1 MTATPPA
8 LVAGTTFL
16 ITDGA
21 GDIPGDRVGGLF
33 VDDTRHLSR
42 WGLLVDGQR
51 LSALSAHRDAV
62 SGAAVLVPSTPRG
75 ATPPFAVFRTQVLDD
90 GGLVERLRVCNL
102 GATALVLEIRYEVAA
117 DFADQLA
124 VRGDREYPRPGASTT
139 AEATAAQ
146 LTLRYRREDFA
157 RTTTVRPGGSGRC
170 DPDGVRWRLA
180 LDPAAEE
187 TVTVRVSGT
196 GAPPEPVPGPAV
208 LEPAVLE
215 PAVLEPAVL
224 EPAVLERI
232 VVARRARDDAF
243 RRGFDL
249 PPIAHPVLDRAVRA
263 GLDDLASLL
272 IPAPGQDGAR
282 IPGAGAP
289 WFLTLFGRDSIVTA
303 LAALPHAP
311 ELAVVTLRTLAGHQ
325 GRDHRPQ
332 RCEEPGKIV
341 HEIRTGELSRFGQV
355 PFARYYG
362 TVDATPLFLVLLGAH
377 FERTGDSAPAR
388 ELEAAARA
396 AVAWMERDGGLA
408 ERGYL
413 VYRTDA
419 PGLVNHCWKDSK
431 DSIAFS
437 DGRPATGPI
446 AVAEAQGYAVDAL
459 VRTARLAREVWR
471 DPTYAAGLE
480 RQAVEL
486 RKRFAEDFW
495 LSGPDFPALAIDGA
509 GQQVDL
515 LASNAG
521 HLLWSGLLDPDRAA
535 AVARRLL
542 SPEFF
547 SGWGL
552 RTIAAGQRPYH
563 PISYHLGGVWP
574 HDTAI
579 AVAGLA
585 RYGFTD
591 HARRLGEGLLDAA
604 ARSGFRLPEVMAGV
618 GADEVTA
625 PVPYPHSCSPQAWA
639 AAAPLMLLDALGP
652 AVNAAEQP

>member
-1 MTATPPA
+1 MTPTPPA
-8 LVAGTTFL
+8 LVAGATFL
-16 ITDGA
+16 IADGA
-21 GDIPGDRVGGLF
+21 GDVPDDRVGGLF

-42 WGLLVDGQR
+42 LRLLVDGQR

-62 SGAAVLVPSTPRG
+62 SGEAVLVPATPRG
-75 ATPPFAVFRTQVLDD
+75 TNPPFAIFRTQALDGD
-90 GGLVERLRVCNL
+90 GLVERLRVRNL
-102 GATALVLEIRYEVAA
+102 GAGALVLQIRYDAAA
-117 DFADQLA
+117 DFVDQLA
-124 VRGDREYPRPGASTT
+124 VRGDREYARPGASVT
-139 AEATAAQ
+139 AEATTRR
-146 LTLRYRREDFA
+146 LTLRYRREDFV
-157 RTTTVRPGGSGRC
+157 RTTTVRPDGRGRC

-180 LDPAAEE
+180 LGPGTEE
-187 TVTVRVSGT
+187 TVTLRVSAA
-196 GAPPEPVPGPAV
+196 APAGPD
-208 LEPAVLE
+208 PAGPD
-215 PAVLEPAVL
+215 PAGPDPAEL
-224 EPAVLERI
+224 DR
-232 VVARRARDDAF
+232 VVAARRACDDRF
-243 RRGFDL
+243 RRTFAL
-249 PPIAHPVLDRAVRA
+249 PPITHQPLARAVRA

-272 IPAPGQDGAR
+272 IPAPGQGGAR
-282 IPGAGAP
+282 ITGAGAP
-289 WFLTLFGRDSIVTA
+289 WFLTLFGRDSIITA
-303 LAALPHAP
+303 LAALPFAP
-311 ELAVVTLRTLAGHQ
+311 EPAVVTLRTLAGYQ
-325 GRDHRPQ
+325 GQEHRPE

-388 ELEAAARA
+388 ELEAVARA
-396 AVAWMERDGGLA
+396 AVAWMDADGGLD
-408 ERGYL
+408 EWGYL

-419 PGLVNHCWKDSK
+419 PGLANHCWKDSRG
-431 DSIAFS
+431 SISFS

-471 DPTYAAGLE
+471 DPAYAAGLE
-480 RQAVEL
+480 RRAGEL
-486 RKRFAEDFW
+486 RTRFTDDFW
-495 LSGPDFPALAIDGA
+495 LPEAEFPALALDGA
-509 GQQVDL
+509 GRQVDL

-521 HLLWSGLLDPDRAA
+521 HLLWSGLLDRERAE

-542 SPEFF
+542 APEFF

-585 RYGFTD
+585 RYGFAD

-604 ARSGFRLPEVMAGV
+604 SRSGFRLPEVMAGF
-618 GADEVTA
+618 GADEVAA

-639 AAAPLMLLDALGP
+639 AAAPLLLLDALGP
-652 AVNAAEQP
+652 AAIVEDQPQMVTS

>member
-1 MTATPPA
+1 MTSPSPA
-8 LVAGTTFL
+8 LVAGATFL

-33 VDDTRHLSR
+33 VEDTRHLSR
-42 WGLLVDGQR
+42 WELLVDGRR
-51 LSALSAHRDAV
+51 LAALSAHRDAV
-62 SGAAVLVPSTPRG
+62 SGEAVLVPSTPRG
-75 ATPPFAVFRTQVLDD
+75 TTAPFAVFRTQALDESE
-90 GGLVERLRVCNL
+90 LVERLRVRNL
-102 GATALVLEIRYEVAA
+102 GSAALVLEIRYAAAA
-117 DFADQLA
+117 DFVDQLA
-124 VRGDREYPRPGASTT
+124 VRGDRQYARPGAGVTVD
-139 AEATAAQ
+139 AGARQ
-146 LTLRYRREDFA
+146 LTLRYRREDFV
-157 RTTTVRPGGSGRC
+157 RTTTVRPDAAGRC
-170 DPDGVRWRLA
+170 DQEGVRWRLV
-180 LDPAAEE
+180 LGPAAEQ
-187 TVTVRVSGT
+187 TLTVRVSGT
-196 GAPPEPVPGPAV
+196 GAAAEPGPAEPGPAEPGSEDLDRVV
-208 LEPAVLE
+208 L
-215 PAVLEPAVL
+215 
-224 EPAVLERI
+224 
-232 VVARRARDDAF
+232 ARRARDEAF

-263 GLDDLASLL
+263 GLADLASLQ

-282 IPGAGAP
+282 ITGAGAP

-303 LAALPHAP
+303 LAALPYAP
-311 ELAVVTLRTLAGHQ
+311 GLAVVTLRTLAGFQ
-325 GRDHRPQ
+325 GRDHRPE

-396 AVAWMERDGGLA
+396 AVAWMDADGGLA
-408 ERGYL
+408 EHGYL
-413 VYRTDA
+413 VYRTDS
-419 PGLVNHCWKDSK
+419 PGLVNHCWKDSR
-431 DSIAFS
+431 DSISFA
-437 DGRPATGPI
+437 DGRPATGPT

-459 VRTARLAREVWR
+459 VRTARLAREVWQ
-471 DPTYAAGLE
+471 DPAYAAGLE
-480 RQAVEL
+480 RRAAAL

-495 LSGPDFPALAIDGA
+495 LSGPDFPALALDGA
-509 GQQVDL
+509 GRQVDL

-521 HLLWSGLLDPDRAA
+521 HLLWSGVLDPDRAA

-542 SPEFF
+542 APEFF

-552 RTIAAGQRPYH
+552 RTIAADQRPYH

-618 GADEVTA
+618 GADEVGA

-639 AAAPLMLLDALGP
+639 AAAPLLLLDALGP
-652 AVNAAEQP
+652 SVGEQP